1 MFSFLMCIQILQGDK
16 LVDPLEW
23 RFLISG
29 MSLGKQQVAN
39 PDPSWIEGNVWD
51 EILTMSGGLPFF
63 QSFAETFAERVNEWK
78 AIFDHDKPIDQV
90 RNKVEK
96 QR

>member
-29 MSLGKQQVAN
+29 MSLGKRDIPN
-39 PDPSWIEGNVWD
+39 PDTSWVGACRRP
-51 EILTMSGGLPFF
+51 LGM
-63 QSFAETFAERVNEWK
+63 
-78 AIFDHDKPIDQV
+78 
-90 RNKVEK
+90 K
-96 QR
+96 QLQ